1 MIESENT
8 SSPKSLDVA
17 DQQPTSLHEMD
28 QDDWTE
34 LRSSRHRKIKE
45 EVEPSDSQRQTVVF
59 SCPVDHSGM
68 QVFIKGWLAP
78 DSTRP
83 PLIVVHDLGENI
95 SGYRDFARRMV
106 HFGFSVYA
114 FDLRGHGRSGRML
127 GHISDFDDLTSDLLQ
142 VAAWIRHQE
151 KGRLPIIVGQGL
163 GGLIALHFAQQHA
176 KYCKGLVIASPC
188 WKPKKPIRWYQKL
201 AVRWASEFLPTWRFS
216 SRVLPRLAPKTQIA
230 RFSIIGPIRQS
241 GGFKITSSFAREL
254 IHAMEEAE
262 SSLKMHVVPTL
273 LMLPNADPYY
283 DYSAIESQMQ
293 AATSA
298 GNAELKTVNYEFD
311 GHRILSDPGEH
322 FILASNDIH
331 QWVVQQFQL
340 ESDHSTSGEL
350 T

>member
-1 MIESENT
+1 MIESEN
-8 SSPKSLDVA
+8 SSSLTPLDA
-17 DQQPTSLHEMD
+17 NERQPTSMHEMD
-28 QDDWTE
+28 QEDWTE
-34 LRSSRHRKIKE
+34 LSSKRKRKNKE
-45 EVEPSDSQRQTVVF
+45 DPEPADLQRQTVVF

-127 GHISDFDDLTSDLLQ
+127 GHITDFDDLTSDLLQ

-163 GGLIALHFAQQHA
+163 GGLIALHFAQNFA

-254 IHAMEEAE
+254 ISAMEEAE
-262 SSLKMHVVPTL
+262 TSLKTHVVPTL
-273 LMLPNADPYY
+273 LMLPNSDPFY
-283 DYSAIESQMQ
+283 DYSAIGSQMQ
-293 AATSA
+293 AACEA
-298 GNAELKTVNYEFD
+298 GSSELKTVNYEFD

-322 FILASNDIH
+322 FLLASNDIN
-331 QWVVQQFQL
+331 QWVAQL
-340 ESDHSTSGEL
+340 SQSDLTSLNADEK